1 VYIPKLQ
8 LFDGFCNSTFYFVFL
23 QKIKT
28 YKSIQIIS
36 IELLNDNALSLLKEL
51 EVLNILRLVKTEEA
65 AEEITDAH
73 KAIIDGRLAD
83 YRANPDSALDWEDV
97 KRELGGQ

>member
-1 VYIPKLQ
+1 M
-8 LFDGFCNSTFYFVFL
+8 
-23 QKIKT
+23 
-28 YKSIQIIS
+28 QIIS

-51 EVLNILRLVKTEEA
+51 EVLNILRLVKTEEV

-97 KRELGGQ
+97 KRELPRKWSGGLSDETADKMLAYVEKSRQEWEERH